1 MNRKK
6 NRRSETDP
14 AAKGPSLRNYFL
26 IAAFFLTAVAL
37 STLFIRNTYRNLYYE
52 NVKNESGSL
61 RAYADQQFM
70 SYNSINWLVEYWR
83 TTDMSQ
89 VWKTMSFDKWERLK
103 NSFGKTIQ
111 DITPEDIADM
121 TPEKQALFAEIC
133 YVTFVDSFEYFMIYL
148 HVDSLYFEQYNS
160 DTNEVTVILAHNAN
174 QSLLDIPGK
183 LRTVQNPEPHIYG
196 NGELWSDGEGML
208 DMTRKWS
215 DGKMRDYLR
224 YIERISIWN
233 EIEYYVSWEDD
244 WSDVAKEINRG
255 ALKISVITVTMFLV
269 ICLGVM
275 YMYRKYAT
283 ERMRAGVEQERV
295 RAEIDICSKIQ
306 LSQLPDPAE
315 EFRSCGGIDAG
326 VLIRPA
332 KEVGGDFCDCFLI
345 GGQKAGLVIA
355 DVSDKGLSA
364 AMFMMLAKSM
374 IRSEMKQGRTPGAV
388 MERVNSQLA
397 ARNEAGMFVTVWLA
411 EIDLETGECTAV
423 NAGHENPVLRRAGGQ
438 WTLQKN
444 PHDMPAGIAEG
455 IGYTERKLQ
464 LYDGDMLFVYT
475 DGVTDAVNAAGEHF
489 GEERIPAALNAGSS
503 SDAKAVIEGLSGVL
517 SRYSEGAEQFDDI
530 GMVCFRYQSRKT
542 GNGEN
547 QL

>member
-6 NRRSETDP
+6 NRQTAPEQE
-14 AAKGPSLRNYFL
+14 AKGPPLRNYFL
-26 IAAFFLTAVAL
+26 IAAVFLTAVAL
-37 STLFIRNTYRNLYYE
+37 SALFIRSTYRQLYYE
-52 NVKNESGSL
+52 NVKKEAGSL

-83 TTDMSQ
+83 TADMSQ
-89 VWKTMSFDKWERLK
+89 LWETINFDEWEHLK
-103 NSFGKTIQ
+103 MSFGKSVQ
-111 DITPEDIADM
+111 DIMPEDIAEM
-121 TPEKQALFAEIC
+121 TPEKQALFATVC
-133 YVTFVDSFEYFMIYL
+133 YGTIFESFEYFKIFMN
-148 HVDSLYFEQYNS
+148 VDSLYFEQYNS
-160 DTNEVTVILAHNAN
+160 DTDEVTVILAHTVTQNP
-174 QSLLDIPGK
+174 LDSPGK
-183 LRTVQNPEPHIYG
+183 LQIVKNHEPHIYG
-196 NGELWSDGEGML
+196 NRELWTNGDGTL

-224 YIERISIWN
+224 YMELISIWD
-233 EIEYYVSWEDD
+233 EIEYYISWEKD

-255 ALKISVITVTMFLV
+255 ALKISMITVALFLAIGLAV
-269 ICLGVM
+269 L
-275 YMYRKYAT
+275 YMYRKYET
-283 ERMRAGVEQERV
+283 ERLRAGVEQERAK
-295 RAEIDICSKIQ
+295 AEIDICSKIQ

-388 MERVNSQLA
+388 MERVNTQLA

-423 NAGHENPVLRRAGGQ
+423 NAGHENPVLRRAGGH

-475 DGVTDAVNAAGEHF
+475 DGVTDAVNAAGAHF
-489 GEERIPAALNAGSS
+489 GEERLSDALNAGSS
-503 SDAKAVIEGLSGVL
+503 SDAKAVIEGISGAL

-530 GMVCFRYQSRKT
+530 GMVCFRYQSRKK

>member
-174 QSLLDIPGK
+174 QSLLDLPANVD
-183 LRTVQNPEPHIYG
+183 LRPDAFLFNACTHPLGRIFPVHIH
-196 NGELWSDGEGML
+196 NAETDHQ
-208 DMTRKWS
+208 KH
-215 DGKMRDYLR
+215 RDCNHADLQRAAVDLLR
-224 YIERISIWN
+224 
-233 EIEYYVSWEDD
+233 D
-244 WSDVAKEINRG
+244 
-255 ALKISVITVTMFLV
+255 
-269 ICLGVM
+269 
-275 YMYRKYAT
+275 
-283 ERMRAGVEQERV
+283 
-295 RAEIDICSKIQ
+295 
-306 LSQLPDPAE
+306 
-315 EFRSCGGIDAG
+315 
-326 VLIRPA
+326 IRP
-332 KEVGGDFCDCFLI
+332 
-345 GGQKAGLVIA
+345 VI
-355 DVSDKGLSA
+355 
-364 AMFMMLAKSM
+364 F
-374 IRSEMKQGRTPGAV
+374 P
-388 MERVNSQLA
+388 
-397 ARNEAGMFVTVWLA
+397 
-411 EIDLETGECTAV
+411 
-423 NAGHENPVLRRAGGQ
+423 
-438 WTLQKN
+438 
-444 PHDMPAGIAEG
+444 
-455 IGYTERKLQ
+455 
-464 LYDGDMLFVYT
+464 
-475 DGVTDAVNAAGEHF
+475 
-489 GEERIPAALNAGSS
+489 
-503 SDAKAVIEGLSGVL
+503 
-517 SRYSEGAEQFDDI
+517 
-530 GMVCFRYQSRKT
+530 
-542 GNGEN
+542 
-547 QL
+547 